1 MDTVYV
7 TTSWD
12 DGHQLD
18 VKLASELAA
27 HGMTGTF
34 YVSPR
39 CRELQKSKR
48 LAAGA
53 MVELADH
60 FEVGGHTLTHPHLS
74 AIEDSAALR
83 EITDGRDAVED
94 VIGRQIT
101 SFCYPYG
108 DFSEQHPDMVR
119 AAGFTSARTVE
130 RFCTG
135 LPDNL
140 FRMGTAMHGYH
151 HLVDGPQILRRTRSP
166 RHAFAM
172 WRNWE
177 TLGRQVLDEVCATGG
192 IFHLWGHSWEID
204 DNDDW
209 GRLRRML
216 QDISE
221 RDIVF
226 LTNGDLAEMLQGL
239 ARPSICSFDRSIA

>member
-1 MDTVYV
+1 MNTVYV

-12 DGHQLD
+12 DGHELD
-18 VKLASELAA
+18 AKLGSALAR

-39 CRELQKSKR
+39 CRELPESKR

-53 MVELADH
+53 MNELADQ

-74 AIEDSAALR
+74 AIDDRAALA

-94 VIGRQIT
+94 IVGRRIT

-108 DFSEQHPDMVR
+108 DFADSHPDMVR

-130 RFCTG
+130 RFCHG
-135 LPDNL
+135 LPDDL
-140 FRMGTAMHGYH
+140 FRMGTTLHGYQ

-166 RHAFAM
+166 RRAVSM

-177 TLGRQVLDEVCATGG
+177 TLGRQLLDEVCATGG

-209 GRLRRML
+209 GRLDLMLDELARR
-216 QDISE
+216 DV
-221 RDIVF
+221 VF
-226 LTNGDLAEMLQGL
+226 LTNGQLAETIKDVAQ
-239 ARPSICSFDRSIA
+239 PPIPFFDRSIA